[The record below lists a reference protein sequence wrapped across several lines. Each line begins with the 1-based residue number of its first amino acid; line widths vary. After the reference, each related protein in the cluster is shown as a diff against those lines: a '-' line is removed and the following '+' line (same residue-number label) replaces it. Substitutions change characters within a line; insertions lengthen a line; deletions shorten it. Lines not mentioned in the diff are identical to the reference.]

1 MKKQKT
7 IKQLLSNPPQP
18 PEIPWHVWT
27 KLGDK
32 NLSIFGNQV
41 SFGEGDYASL
51 EEMQAAL
58 TWYVEQFGGTVKW

>member
-7 IKQLLSNPPQP
+7 LKQILSNPPQVAV
-18 PEIPWHVWT
+18 PWAVWT

-32 NLSIFGNQV
+32 HVSILGNQV
-41 SFGEGDYASL
+41 SFGDSDYATI
-51 EEMQAAL
+51 EEMQTAL